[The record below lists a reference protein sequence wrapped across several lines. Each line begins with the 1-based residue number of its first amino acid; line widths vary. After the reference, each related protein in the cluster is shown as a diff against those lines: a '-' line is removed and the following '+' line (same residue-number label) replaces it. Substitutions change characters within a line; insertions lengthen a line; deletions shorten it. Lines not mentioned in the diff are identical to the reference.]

1 MPKSPTLDVARASEL
16 TAQLYAGSIV
26 PTLVKYIEIPNKSP
40 GFDPEW
46 ERNGH
51 MRRAMDLI
59 VAWCRTRRI
68 AGMRL
73 EVVQLPG
80 RTPLLFIEVPGAVDD
95 TVLLYGHM
103 DKQPEITGWAE
114 GLGPWQPV
122 LRGDRLYGR
131 GGADDGYSTFASLA
145 ALEVLQDQKIPHARC
160 VVIIEGCEESG
171 SGDLPAY
178 VDALADRIGTPRLVI
193 CLDSGCGD
201 YEGLWITTSLRGLIG
216 GALTVTVLDEGVHS
230 GAASGIVPSSF
241 RIARQLLARLEDER
255 TGAIRIRALHVE
267 VPDERIAQV
276 KAAAAVLGSSVHTSF
291 PFASGMRP
299 VDGDVTELL
308 LNRTWRPQL
317 EIIAAG
323 GLPSPEHA
331 GNVLRPR
338 TSLKLSLRLP
348 PTLPADAASTVLHDL
363 LTADPPY
370 GAQVSFVADQ
380 HATGWNAPPLEPW
393 LEESVARA
401 SREHFGH
408 DVRYQGEGGT
418 IPFMAMLG
426 ERFPHAQFVITG
438 VLGPHANAHGP
449 NEFLEL
455 ATGARVTTCVA
466 RVLADQYHAPRQ

>member
-1 MPKSPTLDVARASEL
+1 MNAAALRAFVD
-16 TAQLYAGSIV
+16 TAWTERIV
-26 PTLVKYIEIPNKSP
+26 PALREYITIPNQSP
-40 GFDPEW
+40 AFDPHWREH
-46 ERNGH
+46 GH
-51 MRRAMDLI
+51 MERAVALI
-59 VAWCRTRRI
+59 ADWVRAQGL
-68 AGMRL
+68 AGLTLEIVRL
-73 EVVQLPG
+73 QG
-80 RTPLLFIEVPGAVDD
+80 RTPLLWMEIPGDADD
-95 TVLLYGHM
+95 TVLLYGHL
-103 DKQPEITGWAE
+103 DKQPPLDGWHD
-114 GLGPWQPV
+114 GLGPWTPV
-122 LRGDRLYGR
+122 IRDGRLYGR
-131 GGADDGYSTFASLA
+131 GSADDGYAAFACVTA
-145 ALEVLQDQKIPHARC
+145 IQALRAQRLSHARC
-160 VVIIEGCEESG
+160 VVLIEACEESG

-348 PTLPADAASTVLHDL
+348 PTLPADAASTALHDL

-393 LEESVARA
+393 LEESVERA

>member
-1 MPKSPTLDVARASEL
+1 MNTAALRAFVD
-16 TAQLYAGSIV
+16 TAWTERIV
-26 PTLVKYIEIPNKSP
+26 PALREYITIPNQSP
-40 GFDPEW
+40 AFDPQWREH
-46 ERNGH
+46 GH
-51 MRRAMDLI
+51 MERAVALI
-59 VAWCRTRRI
+59 ADWVRAQRI
-68 AGMRL
+68 AGLTLEIVRL
-73 EVVQLPG
+73 QG
-80 RTPLLFIEVPGAVDD
+80 RTPLLWMEIPGDSDD
-95 TVLLYGHM
+95 TVLLYGHL
-103 DKQPEITGWAE
+103 DKQPPLDGWHD
-114 GLGPWQPV
+114 GLGPWTPV
-122 LRGDRLYGR
+122 IRDGRLYGR
-131 GGADDGYSTFASLA
+131 GSADDGYAAFACVTA
-145 ALEVLQDQKIPHARC
+145 IQALRGQRLSHARC
-160 VVIIEGCEESG
+160 VVLIEACEESG

-201 YEGLWITTSLRGLIG
+201 YEGLWITTSLRGLVG

-255 TGAIRIRALHVE
+255 TGAIRIPALHVE
-267 VPDERIAQV
+267 VPAERIAQA

-291 PFASGMRP
+291 PFASGTRP

-317 EIIAAG
+317 EIIAAA

-348 PTLPADAASTVLHDL
+348 PTLPADAASTALHDL

-455 ATGARVTTCVA
+455 ATGARVTACVA
-466 RVLADQYHAPRQ
+466 RVLADQFHAPRR